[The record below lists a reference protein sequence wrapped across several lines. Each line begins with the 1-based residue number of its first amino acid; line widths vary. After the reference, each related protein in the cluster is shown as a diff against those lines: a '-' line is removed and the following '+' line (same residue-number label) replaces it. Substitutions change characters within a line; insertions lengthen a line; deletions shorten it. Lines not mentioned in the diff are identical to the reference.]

1 MNYEKYFPRGLATGS
16 AFCNRE
22 LESKRLM
29 HNIDVRHHTLIMSP
43 RRYGK
48 TSLAKYVAAKASVL
62 FGDADLF
69 IAIDAAQIENLIIAC
84 VNNMMSEIN
93 TPVEQTLEIVRQY
106 FKKINANWTVG
117 TQGINISLIPDKNRD
132 IATTILEALQALETV
147 LAKKKKP
154 GVLFID
160 EIQEIGEVAEGKGI
174 EGAIRHVAQET
185 QYLSFIFS
193 GSNRHLL
200 AKMFYDKA
208 RPLYK
213 LCDRIVLERID
224 AAHYRKHLN
233 ILAKKCWGENLSD
246 AAMEKIFTLTERHPY
261 YINTLCLNLWSSE
274 MKKPPEITD
283 IEFYWLKM
291 VKEERQDIM
300 RELSTLSN
308 NQRKILFLVSTGY
321 TTNLSGKEFLRQ
333 VDMTSSSINEAIKLL
348 VSKDYIEKLDNGEY
362 HLIDPLIA
370 SALKFYLES

>member
-1 MNYEKYFPRGLATGS
+1 MNFETYFPRGLATGA
-16 AFCNRE
+16 AFCNRK

-48 TSLAKYVAAKASVL
+48 TSLAKYVVAKKSVL

-69 IAIDAAQIENLIIAC
+69 IAIDAPQIENLIVSC
-84 VNNMMSEIN
+84 VNKMMSEIS
-93 TPVEQTLEIVRQY
+93 TSVEQTLEIVRQY
-106 FKKINANWTVG
+106 FKKINANWNVG
-117 TQGINISLIPDKNRD
+117 TQGINISLTPDKNQD
-132 IATTILEALQALETV
+132 VTTIILEALQALETV
-147 LAKKKKP
+147 LAKKNIP
-154 GVLFID
+154 GVIFID

-185 QYLSFIFS
+185 KYLSFIFS

-224 AAHYRKHLN
+224 ASHYRKHLN
-233 ILAKKCWGENLSD
+233 ILAKKYWGENLSD
-246 AAMEKIFTLTERHPY
+246 ATIEKIFLLTERHPY
-261 YINTLCLNLWSSE
+261 YMNTLCLNLWSSDL
-274 MKKPPEITD
+274 KKTPDIFD
-283 IEFYWLKM
+283 IEFHWLKM

-300 RELSTLSN
+300 RELSTLSM
-308 NQRKILFLVSTGY
+308 NQRKILLLISTGY
-321 TTNLSGKEFLRQ
+321 TTELTGKDFLKR
-333 VDMTSSSINEAIKLL
+333 VDMTGSSVIEAIRLL
-348 VSKDYIEKLDNGEY
+348 ESKDYIEKMDDGKY

-370 SALKFYLES
+370 TALRFYLD